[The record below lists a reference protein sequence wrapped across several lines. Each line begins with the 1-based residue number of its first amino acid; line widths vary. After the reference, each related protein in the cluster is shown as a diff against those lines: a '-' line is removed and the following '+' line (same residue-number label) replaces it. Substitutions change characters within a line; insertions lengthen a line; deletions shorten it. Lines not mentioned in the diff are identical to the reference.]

1 MSFEAIPNLL
11 ADMLQEQKNTTEA
24 ITKLMETLAGLRT
37 KFDGAA
43 KAAKTV
49 IATAAAPTADVPAAT
64 TLPIEAPAAA
74 PAAAQAST
82 AQLDYKA
89 DIAPTFAK
97 LLSAK
102 GAPAVVAVLSTFGV
116 KKGIEL
122 APAQLP
128 AALASALAALDA

>member
-1 MSFEAIPNLL
+1 MSFEAIPTLL

-49 IATAAAPTADVPAAT
+49 VATAAAPIADAPAAT
-64 TLPIEAPAAA
+64 ALPIETPVAA
-74 PAAAQAST
+74 PEPARAT
-82 AQLDYKA
+82 VAQLDYKA
-89 DIAPTFAK
+89 DVAPTFAK

-128 AALASALAALDA
+128 AALACALSALDA